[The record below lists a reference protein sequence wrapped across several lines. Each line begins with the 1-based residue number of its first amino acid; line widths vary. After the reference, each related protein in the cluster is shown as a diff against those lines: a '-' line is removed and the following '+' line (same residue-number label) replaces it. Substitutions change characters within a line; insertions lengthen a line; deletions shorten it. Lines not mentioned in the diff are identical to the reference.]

1 MNALSVQRSNF
12 TIITNALQWIK
23 IIAKC
28 LKGCETKEGLHFDY
42 LYNVGELLIIMMKDL
57 GLNGTPF
64 SYEVSGLDRQQFSW
78 VIELA
83 WIFHCCIRSRS
94 WLCRWYTEAI
104 LTSNE
109 GKQNYWYGM
118 DLRGRVTF
126 ASKLELE
133 APAADQ
139 ADQSV
144 IIRLLGKATVVTHLL
159 YASYS

>member
-1 MNALSVQRSNF
+1 MKWDRRLPTVNALSVQRSNF

-42 LYNVGELLIIMMKDL
+42 LYNVGELLIIMMKGH

-64 SYEVSGLDRQQFSW
+64 RWLESSILLW

-109 GKQNYWYGM
+109 GKQNYWFGM
-118 DLRGRVTF
+118 DLRGRATLSGNIRKTTF
-126 ASKLELE
+126 C
-133 APAADQ
+133 
-139 ADQSV
+139 
-144 IIRLLGKATVVTHLL
+144 
-159 YASYS
+159 

>member
-1 MNALSVQRSNF
+1 MF
-12 TIITNALQWIK
+12 
-23 IIAKC
+23 
-28 LKGCETKEGLHFDY
+28 
-42 LYNVGELLIIMMKDL
+42 IMMTGH

-64 SYEVSGLDRQQFSW
+64 SYEVGGLNRQYFRFFIVVSE
-78 VIELA
+78 VTI
-83 WIFHCCIRSRS
+83 SRS

-109 GKQNYWYGM
+109 GKQNYWFGM
-118 DLRGRVTF
+118 DLRGRVTLP
-126 ASKLELE
+126 SLNLSRLE
-133 APAADQ
+133 APADQ